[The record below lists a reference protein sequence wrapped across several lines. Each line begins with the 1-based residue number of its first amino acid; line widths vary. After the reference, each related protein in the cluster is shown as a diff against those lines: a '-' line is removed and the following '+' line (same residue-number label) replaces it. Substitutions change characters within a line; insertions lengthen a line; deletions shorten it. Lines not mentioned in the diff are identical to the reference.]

1 MDIHQGMAERF
12 GREFTDADLHTINT
26 AHELAN
32 CVAYRAINERFDMEC
47 FEYSTSCGITAI
59 QSREIFS
66 LKRFITVQRIRYISV
81 LNVLGVA
88 AKSTEHLCVAFPLLH
103 VSLNFAC
110 KSKLTRKT

>member
-12 GREFTDADLHTINT
+12 GREFTDADLHTINM

-81 LNVLGVA
+81 FNTLGVA
-88 AKSTEHLCVAFPLLH
+88 AKSTEQLCIAIPFLH
-103 VSLNFAC
+103 ISINYAC
-110 KSKLTRKT
+110 RSKLAR